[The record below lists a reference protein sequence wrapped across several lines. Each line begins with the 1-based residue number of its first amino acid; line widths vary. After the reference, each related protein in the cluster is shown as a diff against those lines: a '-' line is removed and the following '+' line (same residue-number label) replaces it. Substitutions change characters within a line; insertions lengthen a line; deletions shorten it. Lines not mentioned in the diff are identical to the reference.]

1 MGLGEGVESD
11 QVFRDRSFPWCGNA
25 EKRGTI
31 DEIRSAVEQHAGDGF
46 IEFNDLVGDRFV
58 GMDCNLV
65 YVFWLLIVVC
75 ESGFAGRHRDWMQEG
90 NSGRGATE
98 ICPFR

>member
-25 EKRGTI
+25 EERGTA

-90 NSGRGATE
+90 R
-98 ICPFR
+98 PQ